1 MTKSLTRLGA
11 ILGFILLVAII
22 ALARPASAQQQ
33 PNLVNP
39 SASVETEQQLLNEL
53 HRFQGRGTIPDV
65 KSYVLEQPIG
75 RQ

>member
-22 ALARPASAQQQ
+22 ALARPATAQQQ

-39 SASVETEQQLLNEL
+39 SARVETEQQLLNLTESES
-53 HRFQGRGTIPDV
+53 RRRGAIR
-65 KSYVLEQPIG
+65 LW
-75 RQ
+75 